1 MCPLPTHMFLGI
13 DNWEVEVWPELNI
26 MTRDREFLES
36 LVAEVEKNV
45 DGKRVQVEGEDD
57 VEGEK
62 QS

>member
-13 DNWEVEVWPELNI
+13 DNSKVEVWPELNI